1 MWGGGLSMTWRNAGI
16 LAITVFVVLTTT
28 PIVAHHGNA
37 SFDTSKRV
45 TLKGTVT
52 EWIWANPHC
61 FLKMDVMEDT
71 GVRNWALETQNPTGM
86 TQRGWSRQS
95 FKVGDQVT
103 VVLEAVKNGASIGRI
118 VTAML
123 PDGTTLSA
131 GNLPNTP
138 PAGGQ

>member
-1 MWGGGLSMTWRNAGI
+1 MTRHDGGI
-16 LAITVFVVLTTT
+16 PAIAAFVVLTATSL
-28 PIVAHHGNA
+28 VAHHGNA
-37 SFDTSKRV
+37 SFDTSKKV

-61 FLKMDVMEDT
+61 FLKMDVTEDT
-71 GVRNWALETQNPTGM
+71 GVRNWALETQNATGM

-118 VTAML
+118 VTATL
-123 PDGTTLSA
+123 PDGSTLSA

>member
-1 MWGGGLSMTWRNAGI
+1 MRRHCVGI
-16 LAITVFVVLTTT
+16 PALALLVLLTAA
-28 PIVAHHGNA
+28 PLVAHHGSA

-61 FLKMDVMEDT
+61 FLKIDAMDDT
-71 GVRNWALETQNPTGM
+71 GGVRTWALETQNPTAM
-86 TQRGWSRQS
+86 TQRGWSRS
-95 FKVGDQVT
+95 GFKVGDQVT
-103 VVLEAVKNGASIGRI
+103 VVLEAVKNGAPIGRI
-118 VTAML
+118 LTATL
-123 PDGTTLSA
+123 PDGSTLSA

>member
-1 MWGGGLSMTWRNAGI
+1 MTWRNAGI
-16 LAITVFVVLTTT
+16 LAITVLVVLTTT

-61 FLKMDVMEDT
+61 FLKIDADDT
-71 GVRNWALETQNPTGM
+71 AGVRNWALETQNPIAM

-103 VVLEAVKNGASIGRI
+103 VVLEAVKNGAAIGRI
-118 VTAML
+118 VNVML
-123 PDGTTLSA
+123 PDGSALSA

-138 PAGGQ
+138 QPGQ